1 MEEHFNKHYIK
12 TDDQGRVVDAWSDGP
27 CPDKDTDGAVRVNE
41 EGGYQ
46 FRLTPGGAEN
56 PVLFDRRGVALYKYE
71 GSQIVART
79 QAEIDA
85 DVAAIPVPGPSA
97 AQRLEAQV
105 TYTAMMTDTLIEEV

>member
-27 CPDKDTDGAVRVNE
+27 CPDKDAAGAICINQ

-46 FRLTPGGAEN
+46 FRLTPGGEEN
-56 PVLFDRRGVALYKYE
+56 PRLLDHRGVALYKYA
-71 GSQIVART
+71 GGQIVARS
-79 QAEIDA
+79 QAEIAA
-85 DVAAIPVPGPSA
+85 DVAAIPAPGPSA

-105 TYTAMMTDTLIEEV
+105 TYTAIVTDTLIEEV